1 MASKCESWMIL
12 GLLIAISFSS
22 MHMDMAFA
30 ARNLL
35 QTELIPELQPV
46 VPPVIQPREID
57 ISDLPGGPD
66 VFPPPNSLPI
76 P

>member
-1 MASKCESWMIL
+1 
-12 GLLIAISFSS
+12 
-22 MHMDMAFA
+22 MDMAFA

-57 ISDLPGGPD
+57 ISDLPPLLP
-66 VFPPPNSLPI
+66 VPSPPITLPI

>member
-35 QTELIPELQPV
+35 PQTNFSECVYLP
-46 VPPVIQPREID
+46 VPPFCLNEKPL
-57 ISDLPGGPD
+57 SMNDLPD
-66 VFPPPNSLPI
+66 VFPPNILPI

>member
-57 ISDLPGGPD
+57 ISDLPPLLP
-66 VFPPPNSLPI
+66 VPSPPITLPI

>member
-35 QTELIPELQPV
+35 PQTNFSINDLPI
-46 VPPVIQPREID
+46 
-57 ISDLPGGPD
+57 DLPGGPD
-66 VFPPPNSLPI
+66 VFPPPNILPI